1 MGYRGQQVDDVTVFG
16 IYPGMDENTA
26 VTTLMSYGFY
36 PKENLENYMITGDGL
51 GNAAVSYKIEDG
63 IITEISV
70 SAYCSYT
77 G

>member
-1 MGYRGQQVDDVTVFG
+1 
-16 IYPGMDENTA
+16 
-26 VTTLMSYGFY
+26 MSYGFY
-36 PKENLENYMITGDGL
+36 PQENLENYMITGDGL

-63 IITEISV
+63 IITEISI